1 MSVFQKL
8 LALMVLKSTPQDMP
22 YSVTLLVQLMVFYVL
37 SGVVVLQTT
46 ISNDDTVAYMVLGL
60 LVQMVFTY
68 VVLGALDKSVRF
80 MQTFCALIG
89 ANLIFNLMSWPVL
102 AVLSDETSQDVLKSF
117 MSLLILLLVSWE
129 ILVKAHIFKYALE
142 MKIFGAL
149 ALSFSLFFIS
159 FTLSQLLFP
168 AETAG

>member
-8 LALMVLKSTPQDMP
+8 LALMVLKTTPQDMP
-22 YSVTLLVQLMVFYVL
+22 YSVTLLVQLVVFYVL

-60 LVQMVFTY
+60 LVQIVFTY
-68 VVLGALDKSVRF
+68 IVLGALDKSVRF
-80 MQTFCALIG
+80 MQTFGALIG

-102 AVLSDETSQDVLKSF
+102 AVLSDGTSQDVLKSF

-129 ILVKAHIFKYALE
+129 ILVKAHIFKHALE